1 VVAPEE
7 DDAQDP
13 DTIVAYLADPV
24 IKPSVIKEA
33 GGIMKYWDRAIKHRS
48 RVAKMGLDFCSAP
61 GKRNCAFFLCILSK
75 YCYSI
80 IS

>member
-1 VVAPEE
+1 LFQAKSKWVVEPEA

-33 GGIMKYWDRAIKHRS
+33 GGIMKYWD
-48 RVAKMGLDFCSAP
+48 
-61 GKRNCAFFLCILSK
+61 
-75 YCYSI
+75 
-80 IS
+80 